1 MFKLLIGSE
10 ISSLRSALIL
20 SHVGGLLLIFMGGIV
35 WNLKVNDAVFASS
48 TPDFIPYMLIAV
60 GVLRILFTIVAGKG
74 YKIAFYIVILL
85 SILKLI
91 ELIPASM
98 GSDFSHISDYLYIPI
113 TGVVE
118 IALLWFVSRK
128 STWNELKESA

>member
-1 MFKLLIGSE
+1 MFKLLIGTE

-60 GVLRILFTIVAGKG
+60 GVLRILFTIAAGRG
-74 YKIAFYIVILL
+74 YKLAFYLVILL
-85 SILKLI
+85 SVLKLI

-98 GSDFSHISDYLYIPI
+98 GSDFSLISDYLYIPI

-128 STWNELKESA
+128 STWNELKES

>member
-1 MFKLLIGSE
+1 MFKLLIGTE

-20 SHVGGLLLIFMGGIV
+20 SHVGGLLLIFMGSMAWFV
-35 WNLKVNDAVFASS
+35 KLNCPEVALS
-48 TPDFIPYMLIAV
+48 TPDFVPYTLITV

-91 ELIPASM
+91 ELIPANM
-98 GSDFSHISDYLYIPI
+98 GNDFNHISDFFYIPL
-113 TGVVE
+113 TGGIE

>member
-1 MFKLLIGSE
+1 MFKLLIGTE

-35 WNLKVNDAVFASS
+35 WNLKGHEAGFASS

-91 ELIPASM
+91 ELIPANM
-98 GSDFSHISDYLYIPI
+98 GNDFNHISDCFYIPL
-113 TGVVE
+113 TGGIE